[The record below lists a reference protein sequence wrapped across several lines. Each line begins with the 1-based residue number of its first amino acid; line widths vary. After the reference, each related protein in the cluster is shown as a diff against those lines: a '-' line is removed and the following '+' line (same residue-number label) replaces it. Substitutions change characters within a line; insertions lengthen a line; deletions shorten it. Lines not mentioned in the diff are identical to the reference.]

1 MSSKLPLKGVLGL
14 GKESTNYYLDRIHQ
28 KFNELKGGFSTCP
41 LLLYQIDFQE
51 INPFLPN
58 QFIHLK
64 PKLEAYFKQISDLGI
79 SKLIIPNI
87 TLHETSDKIKI
98 PFEICH
104 PVDLTF
110 NYLKQNSISEI
121 VVFGTIYTMNS
132 EYLREKFSKEKIK
145 IIQPAVND
153 QEWIDTF
160 RNLVYNKTTSKLKT
174 EEFEMLIKKYSEKRT
189 VVIACT
195 ELSVFAPKENA
206 SVLDMAELQIE
217 AFLSI

>member
-1 MSSKLPLKGVLGL
+1 
-14 GKESTNYYLDRIHQ
+14 
-28 KFNELKGGFSTCP
+28 
-41 LLLYQIDFQE
+41 
-51 INPFLPN
+51 
-58 QFIHLK
+58 
-64 PKLEAYFKQISDLGI
+64 LEAYFKQISDLGI

-132 EYLREKFSKEKIK
+132 GYLREKFSKEKIK

-153 QEWIDTF
+153 QEWIDNF

>member
-79 SKLIIPNI
+79 NFKYIWN
-87 TLHETSDKIKI
+87 TIKESLPEFKTQLK
-98 PFEICH
+98 PF
-104 PVDLTF
+104 
-110 NYLKQNSISEI
+110 
-121 VVFGTIYTMNS
+121 
-132 EYLREKFSKEKIK
+132 
-145 IIQPAVND
+145 
-153 QEWIDTF
+153 
-160 RNLVYNKTTSKLKT
+160 
-174 EEFEMLIKKYSEKRT
+174 
-189 VVIACT
+189 
-195 ELSVFAPKENA
+195 
-206 SVLDMAELQIE
+206 
-217 AFLSI
+217 